1 MTFWLKLALLATTVL
16 STFVVMCGIDSIVEQ
31 NLLTEFLLGL
41 SVLWLVCVISF
52 TQEDCNKLN
61 KLINKLWK

>member
-41 SVLWLVCVISF
+41 SVLWLACIISF
-52 TQEDCNKLN
+52 TQKDCDQLN
-61 KLINKLWK
+61 KFIDNLWK

>member
-16 STFVVMCGIDSIVEQ
+16 STFVVMSGIDSIVECR
-31 NLLTEFLLGL
+31 LLSEFLLGL
-41 SVLWLVCVISF
+41 TILWLVCVISF
-52 TQEDCNKLN
+52 TQKDCNKLN

>member
-1 MTFWLKLALLATTVL
+1 MTFWLKLALLAITVL

-52 TQEDCNKLN
+52 TQKDCNKLN
-61 KLINKLWK
+61 KLINNLWK

>member
-1 MTFWLKLALLATTVL
+1 MTYYLKLMLLSVAIL
-16 STFVVMCGIDSIVEQ
+16 ATFVVMCGIDSIVEQ

-52 TQEDCNKLN
+52 TQKDCDKLN
-61 KLINKLWK
+61 KFIDNLWK

>member
-16 STFVVMCGIDSIVEQ
+16 STFVVMCGIDSIIEQ

-52 TQEDCNKLN
+52 TQKDCNKLN
-61 KLINKLWK
+61 EFINKLWK

>member
-52 TQEDCNKLN
+52 TQKDCNKLN
-61 KLINKLWK
+61 KLITKLWK

>member
-1 MTFWLKLALLATTVL
+1 MTFYLKLALLSITVL

-31 NLLTEFLLGL
+31 NLLTEFLFGL
-41 SVLWLVCVISF
+41 TILWLACVMSF

-61 KLINKLWK
+61 KFLNNLWK

>member
-1 MTFWLKLALLATTVL
+1 MTFWLKLALLAIAVL

-52 TQEDCNKLN
+52 TQKDCNKLN
-61 KLINKLWK
+61 RFIDNLWK

>member
-41 SVLWLVCVISF
+41 AVLWLVCVISF
-52 TQEDCNKLN
+52 TQKDCDQLN
-61 KLINKLWK
+61 KFIDNLWK

>member
-52 TQEDCNKLN
+52 TQKDCDQLN
-61 KLINKLWK
+61 KFIDNLWK

>member
-16 STFVVMCGIDSIVEQ
+16 STFVVMSGIDSIVEQ

-52 TQEDCNKLN
+52 TQKDCNKLN
-61 KLINKLWK
+61 EFINKLWK